1 MFSDDKIANELQE
14 TFKNR
19 FKSINDLIYIRAPGR
34 VNLIG
39 EHTDYNNG
47 FVFPAA
53 VNLEIYGIACKR
65 DDSVI
70 QAYSEDF
77 QELKNFDVIQEI
89 KKEDSWIDYIKGVI
103 NELKD
108 IGEIK
113 YGADIV
119 FKSTLPIGSGLS
131 SSAAFEFAN
140 ALLFSDINSIK
151 ISRKELALLCQRAE
165 NNFIKVNCGIMDQF
179 AVGLCREGSALFL
192 DTMSLEYEIVDLN
205 MSAHKMIIG
214 NTGKPRTLADS
225 AYNTRR
231 KECESA
237 LSILK
242 KNNDQI
248 GSLRDVDIDMLR
260 ENKGLFEEN
269 IYKRAE
275 HVVEENK
282 RVLDSIVF
290 LKEKDLENFG
300 KLMIRSHESL
310 RDLYEV
316 SCRELD
322 LMVEEALSIDGVVG
336 SRMTGAGFGGC
347 TISLIKENSVDMFID
362 KVGSNY
368 EKGTGLKPEFYVVDA
383 VNGAEIIRKGE

>member
-1 MFSDDKIANELQE
+1 MFLENKIIIALQKV
-14 TFKNR
+14 FNSK
-19 FKSINDLIYIRAPGR
+19 FKSNDELIYIRAPGR

-70 QAYSEDF
+70 QVYSEDF
-77 QELKNFDVIQEI
+77 QELKKFDTSLEI
-89 KKEDSWIDYIKGVI
+89 KKEDSWLDYIKGVI
-103 NELKD
+103 EELKE
-108 IGEIK
+108 IVEIK
-113 YGADIV
+113 YGSDIACT
-119 FKSTLPIGSGLS
+119 STLPVDSGLS

-140 ALLFSDINSIK
+140 ALLFSDINSIE
-151 ISRKELALLCQRAE
+151 ISREDLALLCQRAE
-165 NNFIKVNCGIMDQF
+165 NNYIGVNCGIMDQF
-179 AVGLCREGSALFL
+179 AVGLGEEDSALFL
-192 DTMSLEYEIVDLN
+192 DTMKMEYELVNLRL
-205 MSAHKMIIG
+205 SGHKMIIG

-231 KECESA
+231 KECETA
-237 LSILK
+237 VSILK
-242 KNNDQI
+242 NNNDKI
-248 GSLRDVDIDMLR
+248 GSLRDVDIEMLR
-260 ENKGLFEEN
+260 KNKDLFEEN
-269 IYKRAE
+269 IYKRAL

-282 RVLDSIVF
+282 RVLDSVAF
-290 LKEKDLENFG
+290 LKEKDLKNFG

-322 LMVEEALSIDGVVG
+322 VMVEEALSIDGVLG

-347 TISLIKENSVDMFID
+347 TISLIEENSVVAFVD
-362 KVGSNY
+362 KVGRNY
-368 EKGTGLKPEFYVVDA
+368 KKETGLEPEFYVVDA
-383 VNGAEIIRKGE
+383 VNGVEIIRKGE